1 MPPPRRHRP
10 SSIDRLN
17 PEIKDLIGKLRID
30 HGWTIDE
37 ILTKLRELGKGEVSR
52 SALGRHVKSIEE
64 VGAQL
69 RQARETAQ
77 ALVAQVGEGNEDRLV
92 ELNIELAQSMLLR
105 LFTATND
112 DGDGQPVT
120 LGPMEM
126 MLVTKALQQLT
137 SARKSNTDLIIKTR
151 EAAMKAAAQK
161 AAGAAR
167 AQGLST
173 ETVNAIRHA
182 ILGDA

>member
-30 HGWTIDE
+30 LGWTIDE
-37 ILTKLRELGKGEVSR
+37 ILARLRELGQGDVSR

-69 RQARETAQ
+69 RESREIAM
-77 ALVAQVGEGNEDRLV
+77 ALVAQVGDAPEDKTA
-92 ELNIELAQSMLLR
+92 ELNIELMHGMVLRML
-105 LFTATND
+105 TA
-112 DGDGQPVT
+112 GDGEGDPEAT
-120 LGPMEM
+120 LQ
-126 MLVTKALQQLT
+126 LAKSLQSLA
-137 SARKSNTDLIIKTR
+137 SARKTNADTIFKIRKEAEDRATK
-151 EAAMKAAAQK
+151 EAAKK